1 MLINIV
7 PPFPEAGGG
16 GAGFLVVCVGLGSV
30 FILNQ
35 LQSSDSRGSK

>member
-7 PPFPEAGGG
+7 PPFPEAG